1 MKALIIG
8 FGQDAKL
15 LAIRLKEKGI
25 TFKILVRPSTE
36 LTSYIPSLIE
46 KKNLLYG
53 DASDL
58 NCLLEILTRNKFTH
72 VFNVAGNTFSQSSN
86 NNFYQYLSANTKIF
100 TNILSVAENIR
111 NLWIYHPLSSEILIG
126 NKKKSFLRPRNAY
139 GVSKAAEFHIA
150 NVASNNNGT
159 KIFYPILFN
168 HESGFRSKKFFTA
181 KLIYFLLENK
191 EPLLEIWNT
200 TSSRDW
206 GSASQYMKLIISASI
221 KNKTGCFHLGTSKI
235 LSVADFVNYSIEYL
249 NIKYEKKINGNGL
262 MIWKLIDGRK
272 IIEKARDTKDEKRV
286 IFADKE
292 SFKASFGKKK
302 LIAGRDLVHLLF
314 HEYEMIAKKNFFKI

>member
-15 LAIRLKEKGI
+15 LAIGLKEKDI
-25 TFKILVRPSTE
+25 NFKILVRPSTD
-36 LTSYIPSLIE
+36 LTSFIPALI
-46 KKNLLYG
+46 KKNDLLYG

-58 NCLLEILTRNKFTH
+58 NCLLEVFSKNRFTH
-72 VFNVAGNTFSQSSN
+72 IFNVAGNTFSQSSKN
-86 NNFYQYLSANTKIF
+86 SFYQYLNANTKIF
-100 TNILSVAENIR
+100 TNILSVAENMK
-111 NLWIYHPLSSEILIG
+111 NLWIYHPLSSEILSG
-126 NKKKSFLRPRNAY
+126 NKKKSFIGPRNAY

-150 NVASNNNGT
+150 GVASNNGT

-181 KLIYFLLENK
+181 KLINFLLENK

-206 GSASQYMKLIISASI
+206 GSASEYMRLVILASI
-221 KNKTGCFHLGTSKI
+221 KNKTGCCHLGTSKI

-249 NIKYEKKINGNGL
+249 NIKYKKNINDNGL
-262 MIWKLIDGRK
+262 MSWELSDGRK
-272 IIEKARDTKDEKRV
+272 ILEKARDPKDEDRV
-286 IFADKE
+286 IIADKK
-292 SFKASFGKKK
+292 SFNSLFGNKK
-302 LIAGRDLVHLLF
+302 LIAGRELVYLLF
-314 HEYEMIAKKNFFKI
+314 NEYKVIAKKDFFKI